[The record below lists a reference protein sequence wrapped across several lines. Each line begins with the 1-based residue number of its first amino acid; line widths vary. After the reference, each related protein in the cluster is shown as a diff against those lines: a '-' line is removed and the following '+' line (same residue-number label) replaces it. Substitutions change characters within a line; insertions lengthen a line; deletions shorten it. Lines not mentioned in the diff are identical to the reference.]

1 MANTKKHTLI
11 EEAKNDFQSIVDY
24 ATENLSKELKDKVE
38 SQIEQMINEGNFSI
52 GANETEDINEG
63 VTISIDVD
71 GDDDV
76 TVNTPDDEEI
86 ITGEEGES
94 EIEDDFF
101 EISQELEEY
110 EIQDEMELHNEQE
123 PAMPAAPVEA
133 PMDAPMDA
141 PMEAPVETGSDLNS
155 MTPEELLAYAVE
167 QIAKS
172 AGGAADASG
181 EEGVEIIDDEM
192 PAEEPAPVAAPAPAP
207 MPAEEPVAEE
217 IDLDSLLEDEDA
229 IIEISDEN
237 SDMGE
242 ISEDDIVE
250 IEMDDEDETVDEM
263 KAMGVSHS
271 VQRGTGTSAG
281 PRKSV
286 ETRSRKAEVN
296 ENTAHDDASDAELNN
311 DNKRLVSENAELRK
325 EVQKLRSAL
334 PTLRG
339 QINEMKEFNA
349 KVSFLVRLFEH
360 GDFSKEQKVQIS
372 ERFNQVDNYNDA
384 KSLFKEIIN
393 EHQVKMIQP
402 EAIKPANTGN
412 KVERP
417 TAQKETIFESADSKR
432 MLELLNYNGQK

>member
-24 ATENLSKELKDKVE
+24 ATENLSKELKNKVE

-52 GANETEDINEG
+52 GADETEDINEG

-71 GDDDV
+71 GDGEDV

-86 ITGEEGES
+86 ITGEDGET

-101 EISQELEEY
+101 EISEELEEY
-110 EIQDEMELHNEQE
+110 EIQDEMEIYNEQE
-123 PAMPAAPVEA
+123 PAMPAVPAES

-141 PMEAPVETGSDLNS
+141 PVETGNDLNS

-167 QIAKS
+167 QIAKT

-181 EEGVEIIDDEM
+181 EEAVEIIDDEM
-192 PAEEPAPVAAPAPAP
+192 PVEEPAPVAAPAPAP
-207 MPAEEPVAEE
+207 APAPAVEEPVAEE

-250 IEMDDEDETVDEM
+250 IEMEDEDETVDEM

-271 VQRGTGTSAG
+271 SQRTQGTSAG
-281 PRKSV
+281 PAKAV
-286 ETRSRKAEVN
+286 ADRSRYAQRN

-384 KSLFKEIIN
+384 KSLFKEIMT

-402 EAIKPANTGN
+402 EAIKPANTGS

-417 TAQKETIFESADSKR
+417 AAQKETIFESADSKR
-432 MLELLNYNGQK
+432 MLELLSYNGQK

>member
-38 SQIEQMINEGNFSI
+38 SQIEQMINEGTFSI
-52 GANETEDINEG
+52 DVNETEDINEG
-63 VTISIDVD
+63 ITISIDVD

-76 TVNTPDDEEI
+76 TVSAPDDEEI
-86 ITGEEGES
+86 ITGEEGKTEA

-101 EISQELEEY
+101 EISEELEEY
-110 EIQDEMELHNEQE
+110 EIQDEMEIHNEQE
-123 PAMPAAPVEA
+123 TAMPAVPAEAPMGA
-133 PMDAPMDA
+133 PMDAP
-141 PMEAPVETGSDLNS
+141 VETGNDLNS

-172 AGGAADASG
+172 AGGAAEASG
-181 EEGVEIIDDEM
+181 EEAVEIIDDEM

-207 MPAEEPVAEE
+207 APAVEEPVAEE

-250 IEMDDEDETVDEM
+250 IEMEDEDETVDEM
-263 KAMGVSHS
+263 KAMGVGHS
-271 VQRGTGTSAG
+271 SQRTQGTSEG
-281 PRKSV
+281 PAKAV
-286 ETRSRKAEVN
+286 ADRSRYAQRN
-296 ENTAHDDASDAELNN
+296 ENTAHDDASNAGLNN

-384 KSLFKEIIN
+384 KSLFKEIMT

-402 EAIKPANTGN
+402 EAIKPANTGS

-417 TAQKETIFESADSKR
+417 AAQKETIFESVDSKR